1 MHYAHGRPTIAEV
14 SLAALRANLRQ
25 AREVVGPRVA
35 VMAVVKADAYG
46 HGAVAA
52 ARAFLEAGATCLGV
66 SSVGE
71 GAELRAAG
79 IDAPTVVLGGAFPGE
94 AARVVELG
102 FACAVWSEAQARELS
117 AAATAA
123 GRRVAVHVKVNTGMT
138 RLGLDGDEVAP
149 FGRFL
154 GELSGLVVEG
164 LFSHFATADAV
175 ELAPARAQVDRF
187 RAAHDALAAAG
198 HRPAHVHLAN
208 SAAVLASPDA
218 HFTMVRPG
226 IMLYG
231 YAPATHLAARAALR
245 PAMRLRTRMAQVRS
259 ITAGTSVGYGWTW
272 TAARPSR
279 IAVVPVG
286 YADGY
291 HRLNSNR
298 ASMLVRGRRVPL
310 AGRVCMDHSML
321 DVTDVAGVE
330 AGEPV
335 VVFGAWG
342 ESRLGADE
350 VAAWC
355 ESISYEM
362 LTSIGKRVPRRHV
375 EEFGDV

>member
-1 MHYAHGRPTIAEV
+1 
-14 SLAALRANLRQ
+14 
-25 AREVVGPRVA
+25 
-35 VMAVVKADAYG
+35 MAVVKADAYG
-46 HGAVAA
+46 HGAVRAS
-52 ARAFLEAGATCLGV
+52 RAFLEAGATCLGV
-66 SSVGE
+66 SSVAE

-79 IDAPTVVLGGAFPGE
+79 IDAPVVVLGGAFPGE
-94 AARVVELG
+94 APRVVELG
-102 FACAVWSEAQARELS
+102 FACAVYSAAQAEALS
-117 AAATAA
+117 AAATAV
-123 GRRVAVHVKVNTGMT
+123 GRTASVHVKVNTGMT
-138 RLGLDGDEVAP
+138 RLGLDVGEVEA
-149 FGRFL
+149 FGGLL
-154 GELSGLVVEG
+154 GRLRGLSVDG

-175 ELAPARAQVDRF
+175 ELAAARVQVDRF
-187 RAAHDALAAAG
+187 RAAQAALTAAG

-208 SAAVLASPDA
+208 SAAVLATPDA
-218 HFTMVRPG
+218 HFTLVRPG

-231 YAPATHLAARAALR
+231 YAPAAHLAARAGVT
-245 PAMRLRTRMAQVRS
+245 PAMRFGTRVAQVRS
-259 ITAGTSVGYGWTW
+259 IAAGTSVGYGWTW

-298 ASMLVRGRRVPL
+298 AHMLVRGRRVPL
-310 AGRVCMDHSML
+310 AGRVCMDHAML

-335 VVFGAWG
+335 VMFGSSGAAA
-342 ESRLGADE
+342 LGADE

-362 LTSIGKRVPRRHV
+362 LTSVGKRVPRRHV